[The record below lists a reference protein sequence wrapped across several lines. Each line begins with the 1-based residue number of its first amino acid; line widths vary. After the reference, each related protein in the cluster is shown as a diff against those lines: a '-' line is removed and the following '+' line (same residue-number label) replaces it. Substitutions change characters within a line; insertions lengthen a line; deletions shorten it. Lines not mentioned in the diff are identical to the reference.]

1 MNLNAA
7 KICLAAGAALWLLAE
22 PGGRAQEKL
31 PVGHGQDFTTES
43 YFEPPHDRQIKMR
56 LSGAEVTSLPGSLED
71 IRQMRLETFGV
82 DGKLAMVVRAPQ
94 CTFAPFDGLANSP
107 GHIEL
112 QTGDGKFRVEGEG
125 FMWRQN
131 EQFLTIS
138 NRVRTVIYMPAVKM
152 NAS

>member
-1 MNLNAA
+1 MKINAA
-7 KICLAAGAALWLLAE
+7 KICLAAGATLLLLTE
-22 PGGRAQEKL
+22 PGGIAQEKL
-31 PVGHGQDFTTES
+31 PVGHGHDFTTES

-71 IRQMRLETFGV
+71 IRQMKLETFGV
-82 DGKLAMVVRAPQ
+82 DGKLTMVVRAPQ
-94 CTFAPFDGLANSP
+94 CTFAPFDGLANSR

-112 QTGDGKFRVEGEG
+112 QTGDGKFHVEGEG

-138 NRVRTVIYMPAVKM
+138 NRVRTVIDMPALKM